1 MNILFLLKS
10 FEIGGLEVVTSVLA
24 NKFSDEGHNVVLW
37 AFYEGKTSLADR
49 LNDSVRIFYGNGFNA
64 GKTNVRLLHKVLNE
78 NNIQVVINQWGLP
91 FIPALTLKKASKG
104 LNIKTI
110 AVYHNDPLSNG
121 RTKQVEILLE
131 QCNNIIKRTY
141 LRLKLSI
148 LKSITSAS
156 MRYNYSNSDKFMVLS
171 ESFIT
176 HFETF
181 TGINPAKKLIVQTNP
196 ITLGLEHIDANLY
209 NKQKEVIYVG
219 RLDYNQKRV
228 NRVIETWSLIESEY
242 PDWKLTIV
250 GDGSERNK
258 LELLAQNLNLHN
270 ISFEGFQSPI
280 QYYKRASI
288 LLLTSEY
295 EGFPLVLPECMSFG
309 VVPVVYGSYSAVYD
323 IINDGQNGLVVP
335 FSKDSFHAEK
345 MAERISVIMTN
356 EKLRSAMA
364 INAIKKSC
372 NYSIDK
378 IYKQWLTTFNVLL
391 S

>member
-24 NKFSDEGHNVVLW
+24 NKFVIEGHNVVIW
-37 AFYEGKTSLADR
+37 AFFEGKTSLKDR
-49 LNDSVRIFYGNGFNA
+49 LDKRVNLVYGNGFNS
-64 GKTNVRLLHKVLNE
+64 GKENVKSLRDVLTE

-335 FSKDSFHAEK
+335 FSKDGFHAEK
-345 MAERISVIMTN
+345 MAEKISVIMTN
-356 EKLRSAMA
+356 EKLRSTMA

-372 NYSIDK
+372 NYSIGK
-378 IYKQWLTTFNVLL
+378 IYKQWNMVLDKL
-391 S
+391 